1 MEAEVINLREK
12 RLEQVVVG
20 ISAKI
25 ADALEMS
32 RKAKTLSANSEERLI
47 QAQLELEELFVQL
60 NQMTSN

>member
-1 MEAEVINLREK
+1 METEVINLREK

-32 RKAKTLSANSEERLI
+32 RKAKTLSADSEARLI

-60 NQMTSN
+60 NHEG